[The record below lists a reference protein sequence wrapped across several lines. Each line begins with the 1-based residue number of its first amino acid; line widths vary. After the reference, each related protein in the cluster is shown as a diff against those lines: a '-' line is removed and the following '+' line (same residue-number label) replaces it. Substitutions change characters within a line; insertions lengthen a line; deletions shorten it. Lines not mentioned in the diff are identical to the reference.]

1 MSTEQ
6 NCMLEQL
13 KIHINLTIIV
23 KLMSWPNLNLKKILG
38 QIELYAK

>member
-13 KIHINLTIIV
+13 KIHIKFNCQINVMAKPI
-23 KLMSWPNLNLKKILG
+23 NLKKILG